1 MTAGQYPPPT
11 PERLRE
17 PTGSEP
23 WFIPADTPGDPVPPR
38 GRVSWYVPVLG
49 RFLMLGAAVAL
60 LAAVVAGV
68 FSAAPTAERTTTRTL
83 TVTGTP
89 SLSISGLLGNV
100 VVQPGPPGQITVR
113 ATAHARA
120 LSHGLAE
127 RDLDRLGVDI
137 GQNGDAVTIGGRQG
151 APWSAW
157 VRDQGLD
164 LVIEA
169 PPTTN
174 LQADLPAADL
184 RVQGLS
190 GVVRLDMTAGSVR
203 LDDVT
208 LGDGSSLHLNG
219 GSVRFTGALAPGAS
233 ADVRA
238 NAGSIRMW
246 LPADTAAHLDA
257 STDAGSI
264 QITGWPI
271 DPVQHDASATATGD
285 LGPNPRGTLTVRADA
300 GSINLWALGA
310 SPPAPQAPR
319 PPPTPPRPA
328 RPAPPD

>member
-1 MTAGQYPPPT
+1 MTAGQYPPTAPDR
-11 PERLRE
+11 PRE

-23 WFIPADTPGDPVPPR
+23 WFIPADTPGDPIPPR

-49 RFLMLGAAVAL
+49 RFMMLGAACVL
-60 LAAVVAGV
+60 VAAVVGGV
-68 FSAAPTAERTTTRTL
+68 FSGAATAERTTTRTL

-89 SLSISGLLGNV
+89 SLSISGVLGDV
-100 VVQPGPPGQITVR
+100 RVQPGPPGQITVR

-164 LVIEA
+164 LVVEA

-174 LQADLPAADL
+174 LQADLPAGDV
-184 RVQGLS
+184 RVQGLT
-190 GVVRLDMTAGSVR
+190 GVVRVDLTAGSLR

-208 LGDGSSLHLNG
+208 LGDGSTLHLNA
-219 GSVRFTGALAPGAS
+219 GSVRFTGALASGAS
-233 ADVRA
+233 ADVRV

-246 LPADTAAHLDA
+246 LPDDTATHLDA
-257 STDAGSI
+257 ATDAGSI

-271 DPVQHDASATATGD
+271 DPVQRDANATAAGD
-285 LGPNPRGTLTVRADA
+285 LGPNPRGTLTMRANT
-300 GSINLWALGA
+300 GSISLWSLGA
-310 SPPAPQAPR
+310 PPTEPRHATPAPA
-319 PPPTPPRPA
+319 
-328 RPAPPD
+328 APPD